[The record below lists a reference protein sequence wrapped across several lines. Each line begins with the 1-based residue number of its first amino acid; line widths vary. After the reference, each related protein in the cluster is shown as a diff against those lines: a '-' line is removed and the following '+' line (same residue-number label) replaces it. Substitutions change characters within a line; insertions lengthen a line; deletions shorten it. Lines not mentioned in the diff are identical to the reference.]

1 MTKCKVCFQSV
12 GTVKRHAASSQVLN
26 ELAAAAYA
34 GVEVLKDSQTLVV
47 SEFLR
52 CFKPGLYKKYHKL
65 QGKQL
70 HS

>member
-1 MTKCKVCFQSV
+1 MASLFAGFCGVFSTLTHRRFQSV

-52 CFKPGLYKKYHKL
+52 
-65 QGKQL
+65 
-70 HS
+70 